1 MASGFSA
8 FLRDHHA
15 PKGGYFTHTRIG
27 NSGLG
32 ISGGCYA
39 IPDKDRE
46 EFYKLYVNHL
56 SKGRYEFLTEVQ
68 GKTAPLLVDLDF
80 RYPVDVEERQHTAS
94 LVSDLVGLYMQAL
107 SSCLDIKEG
116 TIVNAY
122 AFEKPNVNCCEGTTK
137 DGIHLVIGL
146 PVDRATQCLVRDY
159 VKCEIAD
166 VVSGLPINN
175 DSDSILDEGISLG
188 GTNWQLFG
196 SRKPAN
202 EAYELIQASEWHST
216 DDGNM
221 TRIKGLQTSY
231 SGEDAVRLHQELSAR
246 RYADGKTE
254 SVPPSGGSAAAHATW
269 VKRFAAKSGVLAT
282 VHTEHPTD
290 NPFYASGLVPGSCL
304 ATPAVGSSTAEIN
317 TAYHE
322 YLDRCDQGE
331 SLVFREVAKYAMCL
345 TTDYADDHDKW
356 FKVGLAL
363 RHTDHSMFVVWMMF
377 STKSSKFQPSD
388 VASYADQWANMTL
401 SAKTTGRQITS
412 KSIMYWART
421 SNPEGYYAI
430 NEKSIS
436 SYMEETL
443 RGPAEYDVAQV
454 LYCKFSS
461 KYKCVSIKGRLW
473 YQYVG
478 HRWIECDGGH
488 GLRQNI
494 SSWLATEYLK
504 KTQEIVNK
512 TLQSQGDNDESA
524 TLQKQAS
531 KYSEIALLLKRT
543 TYKDHVMRE
552 CCELFYDSDF
562 LNLLDTN
569 PDLLCFDN
577 GVYDFGSE
585 CFRPGRADDY
595 VSLCTHTE
603 YPTSGADASYNTAC
617 NNFMT
622 QLFPDEQLR
631 EYMWDHLASVLPGMN
646 ETQTF
651 SIYSG
656 IGSNGKSKLVEL
668 MNLVLGDYKGTVPI
682 TMVVGKRTNIGSA
695 SPEIA
700 QLKGKRYAVM
710 QEPTKGDKI
719 NEGILKEM
727 TGSDPVQGRALYKD
741 TVTYVPQFTLVVCC
755 NDLPTFKSNDEGT
768 WRRVRLCRFMSCF
781 VSEEEEE
788 EKKKENPNIKH
799 WFRKDLKLGDAM
811 KVWVPA
817 FTRLLVERWNQ
828 TKGKVRDCES
838 VRLASKQYRNEEDVL
853 VLFRQECI
861 REQQGNWL
869 SITDVWLEFQEWHRE
884 TYPSRRRMPEKRE
897 LRDSLERIIGPYKSH
912 TRGWK
917 NWTAK
922 PEVEASIN
930 DYNE

>member
-1 MASGFSA
+1 MASGFTA

-15 PKGGYFTHTRIG
+15 PKGGKFTHTRIG
-27 NSGLG
+27 SSSLG
-32 ISGGCYA
+32 ITGGCYT
-39 IPDKDRE
+39 ISPDERE
-46 EFYKLYVNHL
+46 EFYKLYVEHL
-56 SKGRYEFLTEVQ
+56 SKGRYEYLTEVQ
-68 GKTAPLLVDLDF
+68 GETAPLLVDLDF
-80 RYPVDVEERQHTAS
+80 RYPVDIEERQHTAS
-94 LVSDLVGLYMQAL
+94 LVSDMVGLYMQAL
-107 SSCLDIKEG
+107 SNCLDIEEG

-146 PVDRATQCLVRDY
+146 PVDRASQCLVRDY

-166 VVSGLPINN
+166 VVSGLPIDN
-175 DSDSILDEGISLG
+175 DSDGILDEGISLG

-202 EAYELIQASEWHST
+202 EAYELVQASEWHT
-216 DDGNM
+216 GDDGILV
-221 TRIKGLQTSY
+221 RIKGLQTSY
-231 SGEDAVRLHQELSAR
+231 SGEEAIQLHQELSAR
-246 RYADGKTE
+246 RYADNKTE
-254 SVPPSGGSAAAHATW
+254 SIPPSGGSAAAHASW
-269 VKRFAAKSGVLAT
+269 VKRFAAKSVQPDLAPSEIVSFT
-282 VHTEHPTD
+282 P
-290 NPFYASGLVPGSCL
+290 NSGI
-304 ATPAVGSSTAEIN
+304 ATPTVGGSAAEIEA
-317 TAYHE
+317 AYQE
-322 YLDRCDQGE
+322 YIDRCDQGE
-331 SLVFREVAKYAMCL
+331 ALVLREVAKYAMCL
-345 TTDYADDHDKW
+345 TSDYADDHDKW

-363 RHTDHSMFVVWMMF
+363 RHTHHTMFIVWMMF
-377 STKSSKFQPSD
+377 STKSAKFQPSD
-388 VASYADQWANMTL
+388 VASYADQWTNMTL
-401 SAKTTGRQITS
+401 AAKTTGRQITS
-412 KSIMYWART
+412 KSIMYWARA
-421 SNPEGYYAI
+421 SNPDGYYAI

-436 SYMEETL
+436 SYMAETL
-443 RGPAEYDVAQV
+443 RGPTEYDVAQV

-461 KYKCVSIKGRLW
+461 KYKCVSIKNRLW

-478 HRWIECDGGH
+478 HRWVECDCGH
-488 GLRQNI
+488 GLRHNI

-512 TLQSQGDNDESA
+512 TLQSQGDNEESA

-531 KYSEIALLLKRT
+531 KYSEIALLLKKT

-552 CCELFYDSDF
+552 CCELFYDPDF

-569 PDLLCFDN
+569 PDLLCFNN
-577 GVYDFGSE
+577 GVYDFGAA

-595 VSLCTHTE
+595 VSLCTHTS
-603 YPTSGADASYNTAC
+603 YPTQAVDASLTTAC
-617 NNFMT
+617 NDFMA
-622 QLFPDEQLR
+622 QLFPDQQLR
-631 EYMWDHLASVLPGMN
+631 EYMWDHLASVLPGLN

-811 KVWVPA
+811 KVWVSA

-828 TKGKVRDCES
+828 TKGQVRDCES

-853 VLFRQECI
+853 VLFRHECV
-861 REQQGNWL
+861 REQQGTWL
-869 SITDVWLEFQEWHRE
+869 SITDAWLEFQEWHRE
-884 TYPSRRRMPEKRE
+884 TYPSRRGMPEKRE
-897 LRDSLERIIGPYKSH
+897 LRESLEKIIGPYKSH

-922 PEVEASIN
+922 PDGEASIN
-930 DYNE
+930 DYDE